1 VHISVAHFLSP
12 STLPLLLLTL
22 SPFILDSTIPPY
34 GTIPRRPQ
42 SHYLSFY
49 EDPEDWMPI
58 VRVTRGT
65 PIHLRAGGLI
75 FRDEQP
81 HDITPLL
88 PRDLSAAAP
97 PVHLLG
103 KEMIDGEA
111 SRWASIDFSLPLK
124 YHGHQLD
131 WTRFI
136 LTRERDILC
145 SSGVYSCIFLSLFR
159 YHIDTP
165 WLCAFCERW
174 SYSTNTLFIDDRE
187 LTPTLWEIRQLTG
200 LPVFGHY
207 YDEFLLSEGDLRDPS
222 LHPASLREVYRIYD
236 QLRGQHLSVPFR
248 FWISYFTDRLH
259 SHTEYC
265 ASTRDPFGTGRL
277 DLFSD
282 VAAPLQDTLCSHDI
296 DRETYLTAFLSW
308 WICFFLLPSSGAR
321 TIRPSVFVMASQIAR
336 GERVSL
342 AVPVLANIYRSL
354 RGLTSS
360 RDPSRCRELVPWH
373 FISGW
378 LHMYWSGLYHPS
390 LSSDLRAHLPI
401 LGDLAGTE
409 PASLTPEDARFRFYR
424 SHDHLRLART
434 RLATHHLAGT
444 TCRPLVDAT
453 FRSRGSSPFRDQ
465 PDVLDYFIS
474 LRYGFLPLR
483 IGDYAF
489 IEPYS
494 PHRCAHQFGLD
505 QDVPLFLLHPESLA
519 ADLEGLGWC
528 YSHLFRLGTGSHF
541 QTVPASRTP
550 TFSRRYIWWYYNVI
564 RSYQSYTPSVVVRST
579 CPRDRGS
586 SSSSLSYDDFISF
599 PLLSS
604 VPVDFQGL
612 DSRCLCS
619 STRTHLTGTLQI
631 HPFLILNLDFRLD
644 FDRFLL
650 IRFCI

>member
-1 VHISVAHFLSP
+1 M
-12 STLPLLLLTL
+12 
-22 SPFILDSTIPPY
+22 Y
-34 GTIPRRPQ
+34 
-42 SHYLSFY
+42 
-49 EDPEDWMPI
+49 
-58 VRVTRGT
+58 
-65 PIHLRAGGLI
+65 LRAGGLI

-81 HDITPLL
+81 HDITPLR
-88 PRDLSAAAP
+88 PRDLSAAALL
-97 PVHLLG
+97 VHLLG

-111 SRWASIDFSLPLK
+111 SRWAGTDFCLPLR

-131 WTRFI
+131 WTRYI

-145 SSGVYSCIFLSLFR
+145 SSGVYNCIFLSMFR

-200 LPVFGHY
+200 LLVFGHY

-222 LHPASLREVYRIYD
+222 LHPASFREVYKIYD

-248 FWISYFTDRLH
+248 FWISYFTDRLR
-259 SHTEYC
+259 SHPEYR

-277 DLFSD
+277 DLYSD
-282 VAAPLQDTLCSHDI
+282 VAAPSHDTLCSHVI
-296 DRETYLTAFLSW
+296 DLETYLTAFLSW
-308 WICFFLLPSSGAR
+308 WICLFLLPSSGAR

-378 LHMYWSGLYHPS
+378 LHMHWSSVYHPS
-390 LSSDLRAHLPI
+390 LSSDLRASLPI
-401 LGDLAGTE
+401 LGDLAGIE
-409 PASLTPEDARFRFYR
+409 PASLTPEDTRFRFYH
-424 SHDHLRLART
+424 SHDHLRLARA
-434 RLATHHLAGT
+434 RLATHHLVGT
-444 TCRPLVDAT
+444 AYRSLIDAALS
-453 FRSRGSSPFRDQ
+453 SRDSSPLRGQ
-465 PDVLDYFIS
+465 PDILDYFIS
-474 LRYGFLPLR
+474 LRHGFLPLR

-505 QDVPLFLLHPESLA
+505 QDVPTFLLRPESLA

-541 QTVPASRTP
+541 QTVPASCAS
-550 TFSRRYIWWYYNVI
+550 TFSRRYI
-564 RSYQSYTPSVVVRST
+564 
-579 CPRDRGS
+579 
-586 SSSSLSYDDFISF
+586 
-599 PLLSS
+599 
-604 VPVDFQGL
+604 
-612 DSRCLCS
+612 
-619 STRTHLTGTLQI
+619 
-631 HPFLILNLDFRLD
+631 
-644 FDRFLL
+644 
-650 IRFCI
+650 